1 MSKFDCCKSGFITAV
16 LKVSRDALT
25 MIVTSSEI
33 QNVFQ
38 KTSEKKVEGLH
49 CPTDGTQKNDLK
61 LVVTHEVNCE
71 NAASLRSFFCLIP
84 EILQLKKR

>member
-16 LKVSRDALT
+16 LKVGRGALT

-38 KTSEKKVEGLH
+38 KTSEKKVRWKV
-49 CPTDGTQKNDLK
+49 CTQKNDLK
-61 LVVTHEVNCE
+61 LVVTHKVNCE
-71 NAASLRSFFCLIP
+71 NAARSFFCLIP